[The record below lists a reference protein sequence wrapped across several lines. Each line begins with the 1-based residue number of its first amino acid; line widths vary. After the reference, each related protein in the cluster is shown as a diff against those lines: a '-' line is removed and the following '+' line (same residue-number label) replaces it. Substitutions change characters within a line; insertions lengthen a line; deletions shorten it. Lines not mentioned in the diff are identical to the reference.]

1 MLKPLRYMETTVR
14 FNVGP
19 LLSLVTNDVASKVL
33 GPLMTFGIIESE
45 LLASLNIVTGSP
57 PLVLIQL
64 PTFLEAIELRRSTCI
79 LNLPYFII
87 FKRLQYRYLDVSIIW
102 VL

>member
-1 MLKPLRYMETTVR
+1 METTVR

-45 LLASLNIVTGSP
+45 LLASLNMVTGSP
-57 PLVLIQL
+57 AFSFNSVTHFFGSDRTVRR
-64 PTFLEAIELRRSTCI
+64 PTSI